1 MPNTATPADGDKG
14 SDAGSFKFKSR
25 SGFATLENQ
34 VEEVFLFNLY
44 RKTSIC

>member
-1 MPNTATPADGDKG
+1 MLTLIDGDKG
-14 SDAGSFKFKSR
+14 SDDDSFKFKSR
-25 SGFATLENQ
+25 SGFATLEDQ